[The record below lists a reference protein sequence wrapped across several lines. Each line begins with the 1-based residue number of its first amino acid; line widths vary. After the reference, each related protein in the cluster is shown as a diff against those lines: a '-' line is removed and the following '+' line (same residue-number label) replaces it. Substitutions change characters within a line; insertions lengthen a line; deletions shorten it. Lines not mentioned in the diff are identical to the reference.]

1 MTATALDPALLDT
14 TAGAGLDDTTI
25 DRARRWAKDVA
36 VLARRNLIHVRREP
50 AQMSDA
56 TVQPVLFTVLFVY
69 IFGSSMV
76 IPGGGSYKDFA
87 IGGLLTM
94 NVTTASMGTAVGL
107 SSDLSTGVINRFR
120 TLPMARSS
128 ILAGRTMSDLVAS
141 VLCGSIVLITGF
153 VIGWRPNNGIGGVL
167 LGLAVAVVFAY
178 ALSWFTSVIGLSV
191 SDPESAQAVGLIIL
205 FPLSF
210 VSTCFVPSQGLPSWL
225 RVIADWNPISAVA
238 GAARNLFGNP
248 NPASAVSAWPAQH
261 PEIYALLSSVVII
274 AICAP
279 IASRLLRQRTTD

>member
-1 MTATALDPALLDT
+1 MSTATATLDQT
-14 TAGAGLDDTTI
+14 RTAEHADGF
-25 DRARRWAKDVA
+25 ARMREWVHDVI
-36 VLARRNLIHVRREP
+36 VLTRRNLVHISREP

-128 ILAGRTMSDLVAS
+128 ILAGRTVSDLVAS

-153 VIGWRPNNGIGGVL
+153 VIGWRPENGIGGVL

-191 SDPESAQAVGLIIL
+191 SDPE
-205 FPLSF
+205 
-210 VSTCFVPSQGLPSWL
+210 
-225 RVIADWNPISAVA
+225 
-238 GAARNLFGNP
+238 
-248 NPASAVSAWPAQH
+248 
-261 PEIYALLSSVVII
+261 
-274 AICAP
+274 
-279 IASRLLRQRTTD
+279 